1 MDITRSVA
9 LGAYCH
15 VGDINWDL
23 RREHGV
29 HGTPGKAYTI
39 SVSNQHLLYTIAFYT
54 MCVTPAGQVLLLL
67 RHSVNTSIAEDER
80 LATSL
85 NR

>member
-9 LGAYCH
+9 LGACCH

-29 HGTPGKAYTI
+29 YGTPSKAYTK
-39 SVSNQHLLYTIAFYT
+39 SVSNQHSQYTFAFYT

-67 RHSVNTSIAEDER
+67 FRHSAKS
-80 LATSL
+80 
-85 NR
+85 